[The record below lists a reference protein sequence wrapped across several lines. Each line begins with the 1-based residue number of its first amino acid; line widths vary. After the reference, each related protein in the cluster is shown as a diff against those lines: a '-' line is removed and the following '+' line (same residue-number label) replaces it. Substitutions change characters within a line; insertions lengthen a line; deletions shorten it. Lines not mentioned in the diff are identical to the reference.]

1 MIACS
6 GSVGFDTIRTPF
18 RTVERT
24 LGGAAAYFA
33 YSASF
38 FDGVSIATAVGNDFP
53 DSFREILA
61 AKGVDLT
68 GVQTLAGESFFFDCS
83 FGFDLSVRKANE
95 TRLGVLEGLEPRVP
109 PSLASRECVA
119 YLATAPP
126 ASQLSFLRQLPN
138 NRLSIIDTIEFFI
151 QPNREAV
158 LDAFRKVDGV
168 VLNDAEAR
176 MAGGTP
182 NLLKAGFS
190 LLQLGSKFV
199 VVKKG
204 ENGCI
209 LFYAGRA
216 YPFPAFPLE
225 DVVDPSGAGDAFAG
239 GLAGWLS
246 KKGVSRSSL
255 SVRVLR
261 EAVAYGSVLG
271 SFIVEDFG
279 LARLQRLEW
288 QDVEARLEEFK
299 ELTRL

>member
-38 FDGVSIATAVGNDFP
+38 FDGVSIATAVGADFP
-53 DSFREILA
+53 NSFRETLA
-61 AKGVDLT
+61 QKGVDLT
-68 GVQTLAGESFFFDCS
+68 GVETLPGESFSFDCS

-95 TRLGVLEGLEPRVP
+95 TRLGVLESLEPRVP

-126 ASQLSFLRQLPN
+126 ASQLSFLKQLPN

-151 QPNREAV
+151 QRDRAEV
-158 LDAFRKVDGV
+158 LAAFRQVDGV

-176 MAGGTP
+176 MAAGTP

-190 LLQLGSKFV
+190 LLQSGLKFV

-204 ENGCI
+204 EDGCI
-209 LFYAGRA
+209 LFHAGRA

-239 GLAGWLS
+239 GLVGWLS
-246 KKGVSRSSL
+246 KRGVTRDSL
-255 SVRVLR
+255 SPRVLR
-261 EAVAYGSVLG
+261 EAVAYGSVMG

-279 LARLQRLEW
+279 LARLQRLEL